1 MKTHIPCG
9 LSWLCNAVLNLRI
22 ISFNS
27 YSVSRHSTFLFATG
41 LRIRSVDDAA
51 RPYDYFI
58 FLVLKE
64 ETILEL
70 IANSIG
76 ALKMGPSI

>member
-1 MKTHIPCG
+1 MKTHIPCE
-9 LSWLCNAVLNLRI
+9 LSWLCNVVFNLRI
-22 ISFNS
+22 VSFNS
-27 YSVSRHSTFLFATG
+27 YSVSRNSAFLFATG
-41 LRIRSVDDAA
+41 LRIRSVDDTA

-76 ALKMGPSI
+76 ALKMSPSI